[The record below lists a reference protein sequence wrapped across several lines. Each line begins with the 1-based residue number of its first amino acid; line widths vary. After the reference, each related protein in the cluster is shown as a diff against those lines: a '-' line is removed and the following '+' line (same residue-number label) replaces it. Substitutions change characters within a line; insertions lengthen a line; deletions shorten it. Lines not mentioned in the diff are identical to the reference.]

1 MLGQASDITGG
12 TIYRRRIEESCAS
25 PQGFP
30 SSCCTGVD
38 DVVDFWQSSTM
49 VQCEDGYFSAVIS
62 VFDCYFSEVI
72 FVGYFSAVIFLVC
85 CGKFFSWLDVSA
97 WIFPGQRIRALTF

>member
-1 MLGQASDITGG
+1 MFGQAANILEGA
-12 TIYRRRIEESCAS
+12 IYRRRIEESCAS

-38 DVVDFWQSSTM
+38 VVDFWQSSTM
-49 VQCEDGYFSAVIS
+49 VQCEDGYFSAFIS
-62 VFDCYFSEVI
+62 VFDCYFSAVI

-85 CGKFFSWLDVSA
+85 CG
-97 WIFPGQRIRALTF
+97 

>member
-38 DVVDFWQSSTM
+38 VVDFWQSSTM

-62 VFDCYFSEVI
+62 VLT
-72 FVGYFSAVIFLVC
+72 VIFLWLFLLFCVV
-85 CGKFFSWLDVSA
+85 FFFVGRCLCVD
-97 WIFPGQRIRALTF
+97 IFRG